1 VPYFKKNNKRMGQ
14 RINAYA
20 MGNKTVDALHA
31 VGQSVAK
38 SSLDRSLLELLYF
51 RVSQI
56 NGCAL
61 CLDVHSKNLRAWGET
76 EQRLYVI
83 PAWREVPLFS
93 DKERSALA
101 WAESLTKIR
110 NGLVTDEIFAEVRKH
125 FSDVELIDLT
135 MAIIAINGYNRINL
149 AFGSNVG

>member
-1 VPYFKKNNKRMGQ
+1 MGQ

>member
-1 VPYFKKNNKRMGQ
+1 MGQ

-61 CLDVHSKNLRAWGET
+61 CLDVHSKNLRAWVRRNKGFT
-76 EQRLYVI
+76 LFRPGVKFLY
-83 PAWREVPLFS
+83 
-93 DKERSALA
+93 
-101 WAESLTKIR
+101 SLTK
-110 NGLVTDEIFAEVRKH
+110 N
-125 FSDVELIDLT
+125 DLP
-135 MAIIAINGYNRINL
+135 
-149 AFGSNVG
+149 

>member
-1 VPYFKKNNKRMGQ
+1 MGQ

-101 WAESLTKIR
+101 WAESLTTIR

>member
-1 VPYFKKNNKRMGQ
+1 MGQ

-20 MGNKTVDALHA
+20 MGNKTIDALHA

>member
-1 VPYFKKNNKRMGQ
+1 MRQ

-20 MGNKTVDALHA
+20 MGHKTVDALHGL
-31 VGQSVAK
+31 GQSVTN

-56 NGCAL
+56 NGCTF

-76 EQRLYVI
+76 EQRLYVMA
-83 PAWREVPLFS
+83 AWREAPFFS

-101 WAESLTKIR
+101 WAEALTKISDS
-110 NGLVTDEIFAEVRKH
+110 LVPDKIFSEAKKH
-125 FSDVELIDLT
+125 FSEAELVDLT
-135 MAIIAINGYNRINL
+135 MAVVAINGYNRINI
-149 AFGSNVG
+149 AFGANVGSYRVSSTS

>member
-1 VPYFKKNNKRMGQ
+1 MGQ

-110 NGLVTDEIFAEVRKH
+110 NGLVTDEIFAEVRKY

-135 MAIIAINGYNRINL
+135 MAIIAINGYNRINI

>member
-1 VPYFKKNNKRMGQ
+1 MGQ

-20 MGNKTVDALHA
+20 MGNKTVNALHG
-31 VGQSVAK
+31 VGQSVTN

-56 NGCAL
+56 NGCAF

-83 PAWREVPLFS
+83 AAWREAPFFS

-101 WAESLTKIR
+101 WAEALTKISS
-110 NGLVTDEIFAEVRKH
+110 VSDEIFGEAREH
-125 FSDVELIDLT
+125 FSETELVDLT
-135 MAIIAINGYNRINL
+135 MAIVAINGYNRINL
-149 AFGSNVG
+149 AFGANVGSYQVSSASQQRT

>member
-1 VPYFKKNNKRMGQ
+1 MGQ
-14 RINAYA
+14 RFNAYA

>member
-1 VPYFKKNNKRMGQ
+1 VPYLKKNNKRMGQ

>member
-1 VPYFKKNNKRMGQ
+1 MGQ

-101 WAESLTKIR
+101 WAESLTTIR

-135 MAIIAINGYNRINL
+135 MAIIAINGYNRINI

>member
-1 VPYFKKNNKRMGQ
+1 MKQ

-20 MGNKTVDALHA
+20 MGNKAVNALHGL
-31 VGQSVAK
+31 GQCVAN
-38 SSLDRSLLELLYF
+38 SSLEQSLLELLYF

-101 WAESLTKIR
+101 WAESLTEIR
-110 NGLVTDEIFAEVRKH
+110 SGLVTDEIFAEVRKH

>member
-1 VPYFKKNNKRMGQ
+1 MGQ

-135 MAIIAINGYNRINL
+135 MAIIAINGYNRINI